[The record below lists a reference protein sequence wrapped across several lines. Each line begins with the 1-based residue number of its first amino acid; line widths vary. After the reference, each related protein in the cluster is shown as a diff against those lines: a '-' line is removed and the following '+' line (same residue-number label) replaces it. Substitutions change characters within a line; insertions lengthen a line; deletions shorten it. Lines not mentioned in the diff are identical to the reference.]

1 MEKSNGKLD
10 PGLLGYTEDMR
21 LLFGLLLISTVL
33 LFSQSRPPI
42 FRPPGTDEVGA
53 PVPDWLGRGK
63 TVTGHIEGIDP
74 DRILLR
80 TLGYGTV
87 LFFVDAKTIVR
98 VDKTALALTDLRE
111 GDAVAVK
118 LKEIKGKGPYG
129 VEIMAHPEVRR
140 RKERGG
146 KEETPVATPIDGA
159 LPVVKDEP
167 VPAATPAAPATTLPT
182 ARPADLP
189 IPTLPAN
196 QKGVTGAIT
205 EVNGEQ
211 VKVQL
216 SSGRVQDVLVTTVTR
231 IARAANYDRVLTEV
245 RAGDRVAV
253 IGDTL
258 DSGLL
263 VAREILV
270 NRAVEVQA
278 DAEPPVQLDR
288 SGAVRPRAEPR
299 SDANADAASEFSGVI
314 TAIEG
319 ETLRVRTAAGKERE
333 VLVTPV
339 ATVKRW
345 GADVPLSTVRTGDQV
360 TITGDVLDSGV
371 TVARSVIVTK
381 PVGR

>member
-1 MEKSNGKLD
+1 M
-10 PGLLGYTEDMR
+10 
-21 LLFGLLLISTVL
+21 
-33 LFSQSRPPI
+33 
-42 FRPPGTDEVGA
+42 
-53 PVPDWLGRGK
+53 PVPEWLGRGK
-63 TVTGHIEGIDP
+63 TVTGHVEGIDP

-80 TLGYGTV
+80 TLGYGNV
-87 LFFVDAKTIVR
+87 LFFVDDKTIVR
-98 VDKTALALTDLRE
+98 VDKVRLTLTDLKE
-111 GDAVAVK
+111 GDAVAAK
-118 LKEIKGKGPYG
+118 LKEIKGKGPYAT
-129 VEIMAHPEVRR
+129 EIMAHPEVRR

-146 KEETPVATPIDGA
+146 KEESAVATPIEGT

-167 VPAATPAAPATTLPT
+167 VRAEPAPAPT
-182 ARPADLP
+182 APARVVDLP
-189 IPTLPAN
+189 IPELPAN

-205 EVNGEQ
+205 EVKGEQ
-211 VKVQL
+211 AKVQL
-216 SSGRVQDVLVTTVTR
+216 SSGRVQDVLVTSVTR
-231 IARAANYDRVLTEV
+231 VARANNVDQVLPELRT
-245 RAGDRVAV
+245 GDKVAV

-270 NRAVEVQA
+270 NRAVE
-278 DAEPPVQLDR
+278 AEAEAPERPERPGAAPVKSEAL
-288 SGAVRPRAEPR
+288 SG
-299 SDANADAASEFSGVI
+299 EFSGTI

-345 GADVPLSTVRTGDQV
+345 GNDVPFGAVRQGDQV
-360 TITGDVLDSGV
+360 TVTGDVLDTGL